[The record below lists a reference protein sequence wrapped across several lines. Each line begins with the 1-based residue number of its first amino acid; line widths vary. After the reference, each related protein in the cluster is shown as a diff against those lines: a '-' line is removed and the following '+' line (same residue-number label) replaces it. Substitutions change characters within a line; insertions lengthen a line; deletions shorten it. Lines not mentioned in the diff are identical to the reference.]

1 VTLFNYV
8 GHGGYNVMAD
18 ERAFYVP
25 EDLPRLD
32 NEGMLF
38 LLAAF
43 TCDVGVFDRPRDE
56 SMAEDL
62 VRLDGKGAIATIAA
76 SRGTSSGPN
85 LDLSQDFYA
94 NLFSSELAYGTTATF
109 GEALVEAKASV
120 STQPTTMLYLLFGDP
135 AQKLSLPRYSIAI
148 THLHPDTLQALTVI
162 TLQGEVENSDG
173 STFQDFDGMALVN
186 VFDSYK
192 EIDHVTPDGGK
203 TIHYQLPG
211 AMLFRGMV
219 PVVDGLF
226 QTEFVIPKDIT
237 YGGKTGRIQL
247 YVSGE
252 KADGAGFTDSLVT
265 AGGSAAVTDST
276 GPSIE
281 MTIMGRET
289 SFSEGDYIRNGEVLK
304 ATFCDSSGINITGET
319 GHLIVLQMDGNDLS
333 RTDLTSLFVYDEGS
347 YQKGR
352 VEFPLTDIEAGE
364 HTLNL
369 KAWDNYNN
377 ASVHSLFLR
386 VAQDDDMRIL
396 NVMNYPNP
404 FATETD
410 FTYELTGSAKD
421 VYIKIYT
428 VVGRLVRTLRNL
440 PGLIG
445 FNQVHWEGIDEDG
458 DRLANGVYL
467 YKVIVTGMDGERR
480 EHIGRLIV
488 MK

>member
-1 VTLFNYV
+1 
-8 GHGGYNVMAD
+8 
-18 ERAFYVP
+18 
-25 EDLPRLD
+25 
-32 NEGMLF
+32 
-38 LLAAF
+38 
-43 TCDVGVFDRPRDE
+43 
-56 SMAEDL
+56 
-62 VRLDGKGAIATIAA
+62 
-76 SRGTSSGPN
+76 
-85 LDLSQDFYA
+85 
-94 NLFSSELAYGTTATF
+94 
-109 GEALVEAKASV
+109 
-120 STQPTTMLYLLFGDP
+120 
-135 AQKLSLPRYSIAI
+135 
-148 THLHPDTLQALTVI
+148 
-162 TLQGEVENSDG
+162 
-173 STFQDFDGMALVN
+173 
-186 VFDSYK
+186 
-192 EIDHVTPDGGK
+192 
-203 TIHYQLPG
+203 
-211 AMLFRGMV
+211 
-219 PVVDGLF
+219 
-226 QTEFVIPKDIT
+226 
-237 YGGKTGRIQL
+237 
-247 YVSGE
+247 
-252 KADGAGFTDSLVT
+252 
-265 AGGSAAVTDST
+265 
-276 GPSIE
+276 
-281 MTIMGRET
+281 
-289 SFSEGDYIRNGEVLK
+289 
-304 ATFCDSSGINITGET
+304 
-319 GHLIVLQMDGNDLS
+319 MDGNDLS

-445 FNQVHWEGIDEDG
+445 FNQVHWAGIDEDG
-458 DRLANGVYL
+458 DHLANGVYL